1 MMYHVAGQK
10 VYGIDKTLL
19 VPLVQPSVDIV
30 QGQVSGPVIA
40 LLGCLCFHIIN
51 MQSQLHEQAELCRQF
66 LEHDKKSSQHAYMSH
81 KLKPVVYD
89 RGGKL
94 QQRSDIASFCCLVL
108 S

>member
-1 MMYHVAGQK
+1 MYRVAGQK

-30 QGQVSGPVIA
+30 QGQVCGPVIA
-40 LLGCLCFHIIN
+40 LLGCLCFRIIN
-51 MQSQLHEQAELCRQF
+51 TQSQLHEQAELCRQF
-66 LEHDKKSSQHAYMSH
+66 LEHDKSSSQYAYLSH
-81 KLKPVVYD
+81 KLKLVMHD

>member
-40 LLGCLCFHIIN
+40 LLGCLGFHITN
-51 MQSQLHEQAELCRQF
+51 TYSQLDKQPELCRQL
-66 LEHDKKSSQHAYMSH
+66 LEHQKKSSQHAYIYLT
-81 KLKPVVYD
+81 K
-89 RGGKL
+89 
-94 QQRSDIASFCCLVL
+94 
-108 S
+108 